1 MSVSDKLPLLA
12 PAMLAVFAVAA
23 SAALRADDG
32 AAQCGPGLE
41 VPDRPAAESTEP
53 DADPAT
59 IRLSADAA
67 DVAEGGA
74 SRLSG
79 NVRVEQ
85 GGRLLASDEL
95 VYDQADQVLE
105 ATGNVKFW
113 GDGVFVAGDRARAEI
128 ENESIT
134 VEPVTAF
141 MLEAK
146 QGHGRAADIR
156 TVGTERMTANDVTY
170 TTCDPG
176 DSGDPDW
183 RLTASRVEFDRAE
196 DTGVARNTWI
206 ELSGQ
211 RVFYLPWIS
220 FPLSSQRK
228 SGFLTP
234 TWGAGRSSG
243 VELTT
248 PYYFNLAPN
257 RDATLAARAMS
268 DRGVQAQGELRFLS
282 RTWGFSRLAA
292 EVLPYDAEFDDDRT
306 AFDLAHRHAWAD
318 RWSTDARL
326 EWVSDPEYLQDLGT
340 DLSQTSR
347 THLPRRFDASYRGD
361 DWDALIRFEDFQTLD
376 RTILAHER
384 PYARLPQVL
393 VWTNAPERN
402 RTLNFHA
409 TAELAYFDRRSLT
422 TGARADL
429 RPSLSYPI
437 RDAGTFVTP
446 KAALHITRYDLNRT
460 DAEASLDDRPLR
472 VVPSFSLDGGMFFE
486 RPVALDSRSLTHT
499 IEPRLYYLL
508 APFSRQDD
516 LPNFDTSRSS
526 FSFDHLF
533 RENRFSG
540 GDRMGDASQ
549 LTLAVTSR
557 LLDERGGELARAS
570 LGQIRYFRDRKVV
583 LDEADGPETTDA
595 SDLVAELEARPARKW
610 RLRASLQ
617 YDTDASRADK
627 NAVHVRYQQDRRSV
641 VNAAYRL
648 VRDTGPEEAVEQA
661 DLSFAWPIGSHW
673 RAIGRWSFALDEDAE
688 RTLEAFGGLAYE
700 SCCLAFRAV
709 ARRFLSNAGA
719 SDSEDRY
726 SNGLFLQLEL
736 KGLTGSGGRPDARFT
751 RSIPGYENEF

>member
-1 MSVSDKLPLLA
+1 MSVSDKLPLLV
-12 PAMLAVFAVAA
+12 PVVLAVFA
-23 SAALRADDG
+23 SAALGADDG

-41 VPDRPAAESTEP
+41 VPERPAAESTEP

-59 IRLSADAA
+59 IRVSADAA
-67 DVAEGGA
+67 DVGEDGA
-74 SRLSG
+74 STLSG

-85 GGRLLASDEL
+85 GERLLASDEL
-95 VYDQADQVLE
+95 VYDQSDQVLE
-105 ATGNVKFW
+105 ATGNVRFW
-113 GDGVFVAGDRARAEI
+113 GDGVYVAGDRARAEI
-128 ENESIT
+128 ENEAIV

-141 MLEAK
+141 MLEAE
-146 QGHGRAADIR
+146 QGHGRAADFR

-196 DTGVARNTWI
+196 DTGVARDTWL
-206 ELSGQ
+206 ELSGR

-268 DRGVQAQGELRFLS
+268 DRGMQAQGELRFLS
-282 RTWGFSRLAA
+282 RTWGFGRLAA

-306 AFDLAHRHAWAD
+306 AFDLVHRHAWAD
-318 RWSTDARL
+318 RWSTDARM

-361 DWDALIRFEDFQTLD
+361 DWDALIRIEDFQTLD
-376 RTILAHER
+376 RTILAHDR

-393 VWTNAPERN
+393 MWTNAPERS
-402 RTLNFHA
+402 RALNFHA
-409 TAELAYFDRRSLT
+409 TVELAYFDQRSLT
-422 TGARADL
+422 TGTRVDV

-437 RDAGTFVTP
+437 RDAGAFLTP
-446 KAALHITRYDLNRT
+446 RAALHFTRYDLNRSE
-460 DAEASLDDRPLR
+460 AEAALDDEPERL
-472 VVPSFSLDGGMFFE
+472 VPSFSLDGGVFFE
-486 RPVALDSRSLTHT
+486 RPLALDSRSSLTHT
-499 IEPRLYYLL
+499 IEPRLHYLL
-508 APFSRQDD
+508 VPFSRQDD
-516 LPNFDTSRSS
+516 LPNFDTTRPS

-540 GDRMGDASQ
+540 GDRMGDTSQ

-570 LGQIRYFRDRKVV
+570 LGQIRYFRDRRVV
-583 LDEADGPETTDA
+583 LDEGDAPETTDF
-595 SDLVAELEARPARKW
+595 SDFVAELEARLARKW

-617 YDTDASRADK
+617 YDNDSSRTDK

-648 VRDTGPEEAVEQA
+648 VRDMGPEEAVEQA

-709 ARRFLSNAGA
+709 ARRFLSNADA
-719 SDSEDRY
+719 SGSEDRY

-736 KGLTGSGGRPDARFT
+736 KGLTGSASRPDALFT
-751 RSIPGYENEF
+751 RGIPGYENEF

>member
-1 MSVSDKLPLLA
+1 MSISGNPPLLA
-12 PAMLAVFAVAA
+12 SAVLAVFA
-23 SAALRADDG
+23 SAALGADDG
-32 AAQCGPGLE
+32 AAQCGPGFKAPE
-41 VPDRPAAESTEP
+41 RPAAETTEP
-53 DADPAT
+53 DADPGT

-67 DVAEGGA
+67 DVAEDGA

-85 GGRLLASDEL
+85 GERLLASDEL
-95 VYDQADQVLE
+95 VYHQSGQVIE
-105 ATGNVKFW
+105 ATGNVRFW
-113 GDGVFVAGDRARAEI
+113 GDGVYVAGDRARAEI
-128 ENESIT
+128 ENESIAI
-134 VEPVTAF
+134 EPATAF
-141 MLEAK
+141 MIEGQ
-146 QGHGRAADIR
+146 QGHGEASGIR
-156 TVGTERMTANDVTY
+156 TVGTNRMTANDVTY

-176 DSGDPDW
+176 DSGDADW
-183 RLTASRVEFDRAE
+183 RITASRVEFDRAG
-196 DTGVARNTWI
+196 DTGLAHDTWF
-206 ELSGQ
+206 ELGGR

-234 TWGAGRSSG
+234 TWGAGRAGS
-243 VELTT
+243 VEVTT

-268 DRGVQAQGELRFLS
+268 DRGVQAQGELRYLS
-282 RTWGFSRLAA
+282 RSWGFGRLAA
-292 EVLPYDAEFDDDRT
+292 EFLPHDAELDDDRT
-306 AFDLAHRHAWAD
+306 AFDLAHRHEWSD

-326 EWVSDPEYLQDLGT
+326 EWVSDPEYLQDLGA

-347 THLPRRFDASYRGD
+347 IHLPRRFDASYRGD
-361 DWDALIRFEDFQTLD
+361 DWDALVRIEDFQTLD
-376 RTILAHER
+376 RTILPHDR

-393 VWTNAPERN
+393 LRTNAPERS
-402 RTLNFHA
+402 RALNFSA
-409 TAELAYFDRRSLT
+409 TAELAYFDQRSLT
-422 TGARADL
+422 TGARMDL
-429 RPSLSYPI
+429 RPSLTYPI
-437 RDAGTFVTP
+437 RGAGAFVTP
-446 KAALHITRYDLNRT
+446 RAALHFTRYNLDRT
-460 DAEASLDDRPLR
+460 EAEASLDEEPERL
-472 VVPSFSLDGGMFFE
+472 VPSLSLDGGVFFE

-508 APFSRQDD
+508 VPYSRQDD
-516 LPNFDTSRSS
+516 LPNFDTSRPS

-570 LGQIRYFRDRKVV
+570 LGQIRYFRDRRVV
-583 LDEADGPETTDA
+583 LDEGDAPETA
-595 SDLVAELEARPARKW
+595 GFSDFVAELEARPARKW

-617 YDTDASRADK
+617 YDTDASRTDK

-641 VNAAYRL
+641 VNAAYRH
-648 VRDTGPEEAVEQA
+648 VRDMDPKEAIEQA

-673 RAIGRWSFALDEDAE
+673 RAIGRWSFALDEDTE

-709 ARRFLSNAGA
+709 ARRFLSNAGG
-719 SDSEDRY
+719 SDDENRY

-736 KGLTGSGGRPDARFT
+736 KGLTGSGSRPDALFT
-751 RSIPGYENEF
+751 RGIPGYENEF